1 MKESSQPFYISDVE
15 ALRGKLARAERDG
28 TLMGRVWA
36 SVKRRA
42 RADGACAARPARFP
56 WFTPLVALVTGDG
69 RDVEN
74 ARGAVRGY
82 AGTLDKLGF
91 TTGLHFHFW
100 CFAFPHARWSLY
112 FQWLQSLGAWQ
123 PDEERRLR
131 EQLISFQFVN
141 FFSGLRTKPEP
152 ETVDNQTM
160 SLALS
165 NGLVG
170 HLFRRPPCSSAIAQR
185 MYDDGIRRLPSM
197 IGGMPESGY
206 SGEGSTYQDFVVGP
220 SVPYIVELLER
231 TEGGEWFSR
240 SLPPNGG
247 SARSITRLIAREW
260 MPGGLLLPWD
270 HYGYQLPCR
279 STIAYAAHRT
289 GDPWFSELL
298 EKHAGWSHDVNIGWG
313 SDDLVWS
320 LIWWPEKHGQHTGK
334 AFPSW
339 CEPEIGAALV
349 SDDAS
354 LYLMQMWD
362 PSTPVC
368 PSRAHVNP
376 NSIILSAWGSPLTI
390 DGVPSPQCTA
400 FNFDD
405 TWRDVGYMDMHRRKF
420 NFGSG
425 CGGSHSV
432 IIVDGWEGL
441 RAQASYRQAGLAE
454 FNEAE
459 SSVTADATPIY
470 RERLPDT
477 RQVVRRSRLCEGR
490 FWLIEDLV
498 RFEREHDVAARWFF
512 RPDVTEAPR
521 GVVIDT
527 AEGVRLHFLPLLGPD
542 AKTMKTVP
550 GYPDR
555 LDGGSVMVD
564 FHQRG
569 SECRWLWLAWPEQT
583 RDVREDVADGWL
595 AAADPD
601 ESLDFVGAV
610 DALQRSTLR
619 LPFTRPAFLLADAPV
634 ARRWWYRRTI
644 SPPRGRR
651 WWLRLPRQLGDARL
665 WVNGKEIDLQPH
677 KLRMQLL
684 APHVEMPPANGDAD
698 VLVCCTVS
706 CSQLE
711 RHGDISQSFE
721 GRPAILVPR
730 DVSGV
735 REASCRDGTVTVE
748 TSAGRWQVVHKLL
761 A

>member
-1 MKESSQPFYISDVE
+1 MTRSPKPFYVGDVD
-15 ALRGKLARAERDG
+15 ALREKLARAERDG

-36 SVKRRA
+36 SVRRRA
-42 RADGACAARPARFP
+42 QAKPDRFP
-56 WFTPLVALVTGDG
+56 WFTPLVALVTGDE
-69 RDVEN
+69 RDAEN
-74 ARGAVRGY
+74 ARAAVRGY
-82 AGTLDKLGF
+82 AGTLDNLGF

-112 FQWLQSLGAWQ
+112 FQWLQGLGSWQ
-123 PDEERRLR
+123 PDEGRRLA

-152 ETVDNQTM
+152 DCVDNQTM

-170 HLFRRPPCSSAIAQR
+170 HLFRRPPLSSAMAQR
-185 MYDDGIRRLPSM
+185 MYEDGIRRLPSM
-197 IGGMPESGY
+197 IGGTPESGY
-206 SGEGSTYQDFVVGP
+206 GGEGSTYQDFVVGP
-220 SVPYIVELLER
+220 SVPYMVELLER
-231 TEGGEWFSR
+231 AEGGEWFTR
-240 SLPPNGG
+240 GLPPNGG

-289 GDPWFSELL
+289 GDPWFAELL
-298 EKHAGWSHDVNIGWG
+298 ENHAGWSHDVNIGWG

-320 LIWWPEKHGQHTGK
+320 LIWWPEKHGRHTGK
-334 AFPSW
+334 VFPSW
-339 CEPEIGAALV
+339 CEPEIGAAVV

-376 NSIILSAWGSPLTI
+376 NAVVLSAWGSPLTV
-390 DGVPSPQCTA
+390 DGVPSKECTA

-441 RAQASYRQAGLAE
+441 RAQASYRQARLAE
-454 FNEAE
+454 FDEAG
-459 SSVTADATPIY
+459 SSVTADATAIY
-470 RERLPDT
+470 RERLQDT
-477 RQVVRRSRLCEGR
+477 QRVVRRSRLCEGR

-498 RFEREHDVAARWFF
+498 QFEQEHEVAARWFL
-512 RPDVTEAPR
+512 RPEVCEAPR
-521 GVVIDT
+521 GITVDV

-542 AKTMKTVP
+542 AKTMKTIE

-555 LDGGSVMVD
+555 LDGRSVMVD

-569 SECRWLWLAWPEQT
+569 SECRWLWLAWPDQT
-583 RDVREDVADGWL
+583 REVREDVSDGWQ

-601 ESLDFVGAV
+601 ESLDYARAV
-610 DALQRSTLR
+610 DALRRSALR
-619 LPFTRPAFLLADAPV
+619 LPFTRPAFVLADVPV
-634 ARRWWYRRTI
+634 TSRWWYRRMVA
-644 SPPRGRR
+644 PPRGRS
-651 WWLRLPRQLGDARL
+651 WWLRLPRQLGNARV
-665 WVNGKEIDLQPH
+665 WADGHEIDLQPH

-684 APHVEMPPANGDAD
+684 APHVEMPAAGGEVD
-698 VLVCCTVS
+698 VCVCCTASV
-706 CSQLE
+706 SQLE
-711 RHGDISQSFE
+711 RSGDIAQSFE

-730 DVSGV
+730 EGCGV
-735 REASCRDGTVTVE
+735 QEASYRDGIVTVE
-748 TSAGRWQVVHKLL
+748 TAAGRWRVAHRPL
-761 A
+761 